1 MVMSMTEAI
10 KSGEKSLNRLAGR
23 PVPYPAGGDT
33 KSIFGLCYE
42 AKSKSQ
48 FQRVLSAPRTW
59 EEASG
64 LARDSSATTLK
75 NCGVGSSGGPDAS
88 DRERRATVALNNLN
102 ASRVYGVD
110 DFRLDP
116 GRQAQGKIVLNM
128 MIRCCRRI
136 NLRAELKS
144 LISIGSLELNHL
156 TFSCSGGRE

>member
-1 MVMSMTEAI
+1 MVMSMTGAI

-33 KSIFGLCYE
+33 KSILGLCYE

-48 FQRVLSAPRTW
+48 FQRVERTTDL
-59 EEASG
+59 G
-64 LARDSSATTLK
+64 RRRRDWHGIRRDNLGNLWSW
-75 NCGVGSSGGPDAS
+75 SSGGPDAS

-110 DFRLDP
+110 DFCLDP

-144 LISIGSLELNHL
+144 LISIGSLEL
-156 TFSCSGGRE
+156 SD